1 MARGSP
7 VYSPLAANQLITLR
21 ALGLVLQ
28 LVLTFFGA
36 DAFGLSLQQSAL
48 VYIFGL
54 ELLFLGLTLKLRH
67 ALVLSAPGLFL
78 SLLID
83 TLLWISWLY
92 FSGGATN
99 AFISLLLLP
108 IAIAAVTLPFWAP
121 WTLAAITTLAYSLM
135 LYAVPAMEGGHH
147 EHAGHMAGGSMAS
160 HYVGMWFNFL
170 LSALVLTTSVALI
183 ARRLRQTDAELA
195 ALRES
200 QLRQEQLIALGTASA
215 QMSHQLATPLASLRL
230 LLDEV
235 AEGDTEPG
243 LVAEMDLALTR
254 CETSLNSLREATEAI
269 RERKLTVV
277 SAGQLLHLLKQQ
289 VLLLMPDVVMDISLS
304 DEVAGARLSTDVS
317 LLPSLLA
324 LVDNG
329 AKASKKHGG
338 EARVWLS
345 ARLVNEACIR
355 LDIRDAGPGIDAQK
369 LTALGARPVLSEQ
382 GLGMAL
388 MLSHA
393 SLERLGGELHLGNLP
408 EGGCLAS
415 VRLPLEQSS

>member
-200 QLRQEQLIALGTASA
+200 QLRQEQLKIGRA
-215 QMSHQLATPLASLRL
+215 H
-230 LLDEV
+230 V
-235 AEGDTEPG
+235 
-243 LVAEMDLALTR
+243 
-254 CETSLNSLREATEAI
+254 
-269 RERKLTVV
+269 
-277 SAGQLLHLLKQQ
+277 
-289 VLLLMPDVVMDISLS
+289 
-304 DEVAGARLSTDVS
+304 
-317 LLPSLLA
+317 
-324 LVDNG
+324 
-329 AKASKKHGG
+329 
-338 EARVWLS
+338 
-345 ARLVNEACIR
+345 
-355 LDIRDAGPGIDAQK
+355 
-369 LTALGARPVLSEQ
+369 
-382 GLGMAL
+382 
-388 MLSHA
+388 
-393 SLERLGGELHLGNLP
+393 
-408 EGGCLAS
+408 
-415 VRLPLEQSS
+415 